1 MMLRAVCK
9 YSLPFGYIV
18 LKFINNIYLLL
29 FLGVDMFSDSSNFK
43 RLLGATLI
51 VGLGLGLVACGGG
64 GSASS
69 TPATSGACATASNCT
84 LPSSVAGVPPQN

>member
-1 MMLRAVCK
+1 MLYCAAYFRHLLRIAVVV
-9 YSLPFGYIV
+9 SLV
-18 LKFINNIYLLL
+18 
-29 FLGVDMFSDSSNFK
+29 
-43 RLLGATLI
+43 
-51 VGLGLGLVACGGG
+51 LGLSACGGGGG